1 MLFTTGAFLF
11 LYLPATVA
19 GFFIAA
25 RLTGRAAAAAWLAL
39 ASVYFY
45 GYWLPKYTLLLLASV
60 AVNYAFGGFILKSQ
74 SGTRRAWLIAAV
86 ATNLVLLAYFKY
98 ANFLLQ
104 TANAVVGTHFALLPI
119 ILPLGISFFT
129 FTQIAY
135 LADVHAGKVEER
147 NPIHYLLFV
156 TYFPHLI
163 AGPVLHH
170 AEMMPQFKKA
180 ENYLPRLENF
190 AVGLA
195 FLVVGLIKKVII
207 ADSVA
212 PVANNA
218 FDGNVGLRMSAGHAW
233 VGVLAYAYQIYFDF
247 SGYSDMA
254 VGLSL
259 LVGVRLPYNFNS
271 PYKARSIIDFWRR
284 WHITLSRFLRDYLYF
299 ALGGNRKGRFRRHL
313 NLLAT
318 MLLGG
323 LWHGASW
330 TFVIWG
336 GLHGIFLAL
345 NHAWRFVSER
355 FGYRVAAFK
364 GSVSSA
370 AAEALAAALTMF
382 CVLVAWVFF
391 RAKTI
396 GGALNMLG
404 AMFSRSP
411 SAHMAAGDWSVVPW
425 LVALGLLVFLFPNSQ
440 SLIDGRLR
448 EQVGR
453 LQKWVL
459 LDVFLAFLVGIEIVA
474 IVLCALIAARRNS
487 TEFIYFN
494 F

>member
-1 MLFTTGAFLF
+1 
-11 LYLPATVA
+11 V
-19 GFFIAA
+19 FFVTA
-25 RLTGRAAAAAWLAL
+25 RLAGPAAAAAWLAL
-39 ASVYFY
+39 ASIYFY
-45 GYWLPKYTLLLLASV
+45 GNWLPKYTLLLLASV
-60 AVNYAFGGFILKSQ
+60 VVNYGFGSLILKSQ
-74 SGTRRAWLIAAV
+74 SGFRRAWLIAAV
-86 ATNLVLLAYFKY
+86 ATNLFMLAYFKY

-104 TANAVVGTHFALLPI
+104 TANAVAGAHFPMLPI

-135 LADVHAGKVEER
+135 LADVYAGKVEER

-170 AEMMPQFKKA
+170 AEMMPQFGKA
-180 ENYLPRLENF
+180 ENYRPKLENF

-195 FLVVGLIKKVII
+195 FLVVGLVKKIII
-207 ADSVA
+207 ADSIA
-212 PVANNA
+212 PVANDA
-218 FDGNVGLRMSAGHAW
+218 FDGAAGLRMSVGHAW

-259 LVGVRLPYNFNS
+259 LVGVRLPYNFDS

-299 ALGGNRKGRFRRHL
+299 SLGGNRKGRFRRHL
-313 NLLAT
+313 NLLVT

-355 FGYRVAAFK
+355 CSSRLGAFQGPVLSVAVN
-364 GSVSSA
+364 GV
-370 AAEALAAALTMF
+370 AAALTMF
-382 CVLVAWVFF
+382 CVLIAWVFF
-391 RAKTI
+391 RAKSFDS
-396 GGALNMLG
+396 ALEMLTS
-404 AMFSRSP
+404 MFSK
-411 SAHMAAGDWSVVPW
+411 SAGARMGASDWRVVPW
-425 LVALGLLVFLFPNSQ
+425 LVALSALVYVFPNSQ

-448 EQVGR
+448 TQIGR
-453 LQKWVL
+453 MRNWVL
-459 LDVFLAFLVGIEIVA
+459 MNEFLAFVVGIEVVA
-474 IVLCALIAARRNS
+474 IVLFALIAARRTS